1 MANHLIGTSE
11 KQVAD
16 DDKSNQTSE
25 KDQLLLKDF
34 NVNVSVTKQKLD
46 NIYGTTSEVIFAG
59 KQVVV
64 LGFGDVGYY
73 DSNYDEGL
81 LDVLICMKKEKQK
94 EKQLRDQKKKQIAQE
109 QKALANPKTV
119 DTSSWNYY
127 FNAEEM
133 NKVYTTSKSR
143 TLKTF

>member
-1 MANHLIGTSE
+1 MKAGKFDKWTKMANHLIGTSE

-81 LDVLICMKKEKQK
+81 LDVLICMKKEK
-94 EKQLRDQKKKQIAQE
+94 
-109 QKALANPKTV
+109 
-119 DTSSWNYY
+119 
-127 FNAEEM
+127 
-133 NKVYTTSKSR
+133 
-143 TLKTF
+143 